1 MSEKDINNLLEL
13 VESQNQQIA
22 SLTKE
27 EALQSLVEAG
37 ILEKD
42 GKYAQP
48 YQEMLIAAE
57 Q

>member
-1 MSEKDINNLLEL
+1 MSEKDINNLLTL

-22 SLTKE
+22 SLTKD

-37 ILEKD
+37 IFKKD
-42 GKYAQP
+42 GNYTQP
-48 YQEMLIAAE
+48 YQEMLVAAE